1 MRALARDA
9 VATAVRWQRLG
20 DGLPP
25 LVPVVAQ
32 DEATGAVLMLA
43 WADEEALAKSLETGR
58 MHYWSRSRRALWM
71 KGETS
76 GHVQTLSGLFLDCD
90 GDTVLARVQQTGPAC
105 HTGAATCFHEEDDK
119 DGRIGDT
126 LTALAA
132 LVRSRRR
139 EPRGGYTD
147 KLLADTNLRLKKV
160 GEESGEF
167 LVAAARD
174 DHDAMV
180 YEAAD
185 LLYHLVVALEGADVP
200 FEAVLDALAERRK

>member
-1 MRALARDA
+1 MARDA
-9 VATAVRWQRLG
+9 IATAVKWNALG
-20 DGLPP
+20 EHLPP

-43 WADEEALAKSLETGR
+43 WADKEALERSLDTGR

-76 GHVQTLSGLFLDCD
+76 GHIQEVSALYLDCD
-90 GDTVLARVQQTGPAC
+90 GDAVLARVRQTGPAC
-105 HTGAATCFHEEDDK
+105 HTGSATCFHEEEDP

-139 EPRGGYTD
+139 EPRAGGYTD

-174 DHDAMV
+174 DRHQMV